1 MGITCRRG
9 QRLGVVGE
17 NMLHVGSGIIPRLWK
32 TIRWNWDSGGRELKS
47 EGDREE
53 KYSEVKQ

>member
-1 MGITCRRG
+1 
-9 QRLGVVGE
+9 
-17 NMLHVGSGIIPRLWK
+17 MLHVGSGIIPRLWK

-53 KYSEVKQ
+53 KYSEVKQQKVNLELQLSWDGREI